1 MPNSAVEKLMKHVT
15 DLRIAVATIKTDIA
29 ALKKLVYLG
38 VGVGTTASA
47 GIIVQLLLTHM
58 GK

>member
-1 MPNSAVEKLMKHVT
+1 MPNKMVT
-15 DLRIAVATIKTDIA
+15 SLIHDVTELRIAVASIKTDIA

-47 GIIVQLLLTHM
+47 GIIVQLVAHM
-58 GK
+58 VGK

>member
-1 MPNSAVEKLMKHVT
+1 MPNKAVNELMKDVT
-15 DLRIAVATIKTDIA
+15 ELRIAVASVKTDIA

-47 GIIVQLLLTHM
+47 GILVQLFTHM
-58 GK
+58 WIR